1 VPDIHRR
8 SFLKASGAVWT
19 AVVAGCSSSPSE
31 EPTEEAS
38 PEESTARDEA
48 TTVESAR
55 VEFGVEL
62 VAEGFHLPWAVAF
75 LPGDTRL
82 LVTERRGTL
91 NLVDREDGTV
101 GEVTGT
107 PQVFSGGQGGLLD
120 LAVHPAFPEEPWV
133 YLTYT
138 AANGDGESTTHL
150 GRGHLDLD
158 DPRLDG
164 FEVVHVAEP
173 FVETKGLYGSRVVF
187 GADDLVYVTVGS
199 RSDDDLG
206 PDNVAQDP
214 GNELG
219 ATLRLEADGVV
230 PDDNPFVE
238 GGGAD
243 AVFSYGHRN
252 AQGMTV
258 HPGTGALWQSEHGEK
273 DGDELNMIEPGGN
286 YGWPVADYGCTYED
300 GAPIGDEPHERD
312 DVVDPVY
319 HWACGSGGFPP
330 SGMTFY
336 DGDAFPGWRGDLF
349 VGNLAGQ
356 YLGRFAV
363 DGRDVAELD
372 PLLADRGWRV
382 RDVAVA
388 PESGHL
394 YVVVD
399 DEPVPLVRLVPEGG

>member
-1 VPDIHRR
+1 M
-8 SFLKASGAVWT
+8 KAGVALGT
-19 AVVAGCSSSPSE
+19 AAIAGCSSSPGDERTE
-31 EPTEEAS
+31 EPS
-38 PEESTARDEA
+38 RDRSTAEA
-48 TTVESAR
+48 DSAG
-55 VEFGVEL
+55 VEFDVER

-75 LPGDTRL
+75 LPDDPRL

-91 NLVDREDGTV
+91 NLVDHDDGAVETV
-101 GEVTGT
+101 AGT
-107 PQVFSGGQGGLLD
+107 PEVFSGGQGGLLD
-120 LAVHPAFPEEPWV
+120 LALHPEFQEDPWV
-133 YLTYT
+133 YLTYA

-150 GRGHLDLD
+150 GRGRLAPDG
-158 DPRLDG
+158 PRLDG
-164 FEVVHVAEP
+164 FEVLHVAEP
-173 FVETKGLYGSRVVF
+173 FIETKGLYGSRVVF
-187 GADDLVYVTVGS
+187 GANDRVFVTVGS
-199 RSDDDLG
+199 RSDDELG

-219 ATLRLEADGVV
+219 TTLRLEPDGTV
-230 PDDNPFVE
+230 PDDNPYVE

-252 AQGMTV
+252 SQGMAV
-258 HPGTGALWQSEHGEK
+258 HPETGDLWQSEHGEK
-273 DGDELNMIEPGGN
+273 DGDEINVIEPGGN
-286 YGWPVADYGCTYED
+286 YGWPVADYGCTYEEE
-300 GAPIGDEPHERD
+300 APIGDEPHERD

-319 HWACGSGGFPP
+319 YWECGSGGFPP

-336 DGDAFPGWRGDLF
+336 DGDAFPGCRGDLF

-363 DGRDVAELD
+363 DGRDVTELE

-399 DEPVPLVRLVPEGG
+399 DEPVPLFRLVPEGA